1 MKWNILIMAVMALV
15 MPSCMNN
22 HQSDMETTD
31 FTTQTIKLQAPER
44 SGYGTVMEA
53 FWNRR
58 ADREFDSRAI
68 TLKDM
73 SNLLWAATGINRP
86 ETGKRT
92 NPTAINLQEISVY
105 VFLQAGVFLYNHT
118 DHLLERVAD
127 GDHRDLVAAGQD
139 FAKEAPASL
148 VIVVDTEKFGENAA
162 GLKLMGAADAGIVSQ
177 NNNLFCAANG
187 MATVT
192 RGTMDREGI
201 VALLGLSDKQQLML
215 NNPLGYRKK

>member
-1 MKWNILIMAVMALV
+1 MI
-15 MPSCMNN
+15 PSCRHNN
-22 HQSDMETTD
+22 QNDM
-31 FTTQTIKLQAPER
+31 QTIDSTAQEIKLQAPEK
-44 SGYGTVMEA
+44 SGYRTVMEA

-58 ADREFDSRAI
+58 ADREFDSRDI

-73 SNLLWAATGINRP
+73 SNLLWAATGVNRP

-92 NPTAINLQEISVY
+92 NPTAINLQEISLY
-105 VFLQAGVFLYNHT
+105 VFLPGGVFLYNHT
-118 DHLLERVAD
+118 DHLLQRVAD

-162 GLKLMGAADAGIVSQ
+162 GLQLMGAADAGIVSQ
-177 NNNLFCAANG
+177 NINLFCAANG

-192 RGTMDREGI
+192 RGTMNREGI
-201 VALLGLSDKQQLML
+201 IALLGLTDKQQPML
-215 NNPLGYRKK
+215 NNPVGYRCK